1 MVAINRVLLNTVQG
15 SPVIIEEQGDRLSRL
30 QRVSAKAAFSRATRK
45 RLIHSRAQLDG
56 VNAAIRLAVAS
67 GQLCPGAGVEKMREA
82 MELKLAAAERS
93 LEQLQKSG
101 DDRWETLRESV
112 DGSCQELS
120 NSISMAIEQ
129 VAAET
134 RRLAR

>member
-1 MVAINRVLLNTVQG
+1 M
-15 SPVIIEEQGDRLSRL
+15 IIEEQGDRLSRL

-45 RLIHSRAQLDG
+45 RLIHSRAQLDR
-56 VNAAIRLAVAS
+56 VNAAIRQAVVS
-67 GQLCPGAGVEKMREA
+67 GQLRPDAGFEKMREA

-101 DDRWETLRESV
+101 DDCWESLRDSV

-129 VAAET
+129 VAAEAH
-134 RRLAR
+134 RLAR